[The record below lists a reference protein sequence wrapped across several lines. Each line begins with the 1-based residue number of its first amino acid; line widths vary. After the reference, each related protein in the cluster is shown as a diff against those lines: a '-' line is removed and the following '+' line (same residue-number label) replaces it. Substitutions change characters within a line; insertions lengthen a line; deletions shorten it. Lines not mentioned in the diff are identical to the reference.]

1 MQRTP
6 QLFSARFFRG
16 QVEVKIE
23 VAARIHSWLHT
34 SICPAQADDWPGS
47 ANNGCLS
54 ASCELEDLIVRSVAV
69 HGLSE

>member
-1 MQRTP
+1 MQRTS

-47 ANNGCLS
+47 ANNGACPPA
-54 ASCELEDLIVRSVAV
+54 ASLKI
-69 HGLSE
+69 